1 MRTHTA
7 IATVLAFGAA
17 MAPAM
22 ATAQDE
28 NIYIALPDYS
38 QPVPD
43 PDYEPRTDPRSDRYD
58 PNYDPSTDPGHPS
71 RQDQDPGEAWDN
83 PRRADGTPGIRT
95 ASGDWVWG
103 ELRYGTSYKTK
114 LKLTNKCTNPET
126 VTLTTSNLPWISVPG
141 KVTIPG
147 KSSVDLDIT
156 IVIPPMP
163 KITFLTGHE
172 NLGPD
177 PFFVDIKGDKEEL
190 KVWHPWN
197 GDCLP
202 KREIYKVSGHIH
214 PGEPDSDSDPG
225 PQRLATTPPCRVW
238 WNTGERPAQAKED
251 CTDSFRK
258 FAVHYREKIVQGFAT
273 RDPAAWAWLPSSP
286 QIRDMSASE
295 LLAMKQRADAQA
307 RDA

>member
-1 MRTHTA
+1 MRTQTA
-7 IATVLAFGAA
+7 IAALLALGATI
-17 MAPAM
+17 APTA
-22 ATAQDE
+22 ATAQFVPMPDYAQPAYDPNYE
-28 NIYIALPDYS
+28 PRNDPRSESYDPDYS
-38 QPVPD
+38 
-43 PDYEPRTDPRSDRYD
+43 PRTDP
-58 PNYDPSTDPGHPS
+58 NHPS
-71 RQDQDPGEAWDN
+71 RQDEDPGEAWDS

-95 ASGDWVWG
+95 ASGNWQWG
-103 ELRYGTSYKTK
+103 ELRYGTSYKTR
-114 LKLTNKCTNPET
+114 LKLTNTCATPET

-202 KREIYKVSGHIH
+202 KREIFKVSGHIH
-214 PGEPDSDSDPG
+214 PDEPKSDDDPG

-238 WNTGERPAQAKED
+238 WNTGERPAQAKDD
-251 CTDSFRK
+251 CTDAFRK
-258 FAVHYREKIVQGFAT
+258 FAVHYREKIVQGFAN
-273 RDPAAWAWLPSSP
+273 RDPAAWHWLPGSP
-286 QIRDMSASE
+286 EIRTMSATA
-295 LLAMKQRADAQA
+295 LLAMKQRADTQA
-307 RDA
+307 RGS